1 MPVMLP
7 AEVVD
12 GMSYMD
18 TGYAALLLAIA
29 ERCAADP
36 RIRALVVSGSVARN
50 DADRH
55 SDLDLTLVVTEGRRA
70 EVAADAVPLLQDC
83 CEIVD
88 LRWVGPRIVSAV
100 TSQWLRVDLIL
111 AEAAGDRC
119 TLLGDHVV
127 VFDTLGVEFGSAT
140 TVRLDPSGLTAQI
153 SRFMRSVGLVVRD
166 LHRGDFRLC
175 CFAVE
180 FLVDELV
187 TLMYQSQ
194 GLARGGKKGAYEHL
208 PGIEV
213 DLLQSL
219 PVAFPERQ
227 SIIDAHLAVA
237 EAYVL
242 RARKLAATSG
252 AEWPSAMEEATRRF
266 LMTELGVDL
275 LG

>member
-1 MPVMLP
+1 MLP

-12 GMSYMD
+12 GMSSMD
-18 TGYAALLLAIA
+18 TGYAPLLVAIA
-29 ERCAADP
+29 KQCAADP
-36 RIRALVVSGSVARN
+36 RIRALAVSGSVARH

-70 EVAADAVPLLQDC
+70 EVAADAVPLLQGC

-111 AEAAGDRC
+111 AEATGDRC
-119 TLLGDHVV
+119 TLHGDHVV
-127 VFDTLGVEFGSAT
+127 IFDNLGVEFGPPPT
-140 TVRLDPSGLTAQI
+140 FRLDPGGLTAQI

-194 GLARGGKKGAYEHL
+194 GLARGGKKGAYEQL
-208 PGIEV
+208 PDTEV
-213 DLLQSL
+213 DVLQTL
-219 PVAFPERQ
+219 PVAVPERQ

-237 EAYVL
+237 EAYL
-242 RARKLAATSG
+242 SRARNLAAASG

-266 LMTELGVDL
+266 LMNELGVEL

>member
-1 MPVMLP
+1 VTVVLP
-7 AEVVD
+7 AEVAD
-12 GMSYMD
+12 GMSLMD
-18 TGYAALLLAIA
+18 TGYAALLVAIA
-29 ERCAADP
+29 ERCAADL
-36 RIRALVVSGSVARN
+36 RIRALAVSGSVARH

-70 EVAADAVPLLQDC
+70 EVAADAVPLLQRC
-83 CEIVD
+83 CEVVD

-111 AEAAGDRC
+111 AEATGDRC
-119 TLLGDHVV
+119 TLHGDHVM
-127 VFDTLGVEFGSAT
+127 VFDNLGVEFGPPPAL
-140 TVRLDPSGLTAQI
+140 RLDPVGLTAQI

-208 PGIEV
+208 PDTDV
-213 DLLQSL
+213 DVLQTL
-219 PVAFPERQ
+219 PVAVPERQ

-237 EAYVL
+237 EAYL
-242 RARKLAATSG
+242 SRARKLVAASG
-252 AEWPSAMEEATRRF
+252 AAEWPSAMEEATRRF
-266 LMTELGVDL
+266 S
-275 LG
+275 